1 MLRVSS
7 TGRAMSPR
15 TANVCALSTAF
26 RDADLQTDFNKETY
40 VLGEADSDG
49 DLVEEDDGNMLCNFT
64 NGLVYQ
70 YGHGR
75 EKCTR
80 IKCSDRSKY
89 DVKEKPSNCGYNDQ
103 WWFPAAF
110 IPCGDE
116 CRGAFCRC
124 LQQYNNPGYR
134 DIKKGKWK

>member
-1 MLRVSS
+1 MH
-7 TGRAMSPR
+7 G
-15 TANVCALSTAF
+15 
-26 RDADLQTDFNKETY
+26 DASYIRHN
-40 VLGEADSDG
+40 SDTQQQQAPS
-49 DLVEEDDGNMLCNFT
+49 LNSAP
-64 NGLVYQ
+64 YQ